1 MKCLHACRFCG
12 RILYID
18 LSIMEDAVLR
28 KSDFNSMRE
37 PPPLKLLHL
46 NVPMLKKKDSRYASK
61 NFLCFWYASGLGDH
75 KLN

>member
-37 PPPLKLLHL
+37 PPPPQTPPPQCPDAQEKGFEICKQKFSL
-46 NVPMLKKKDSRYASK
+46 
-61 NFLCFWYASGLGDH
+61 FLVCIWFRRS
-75 KLN
+75 